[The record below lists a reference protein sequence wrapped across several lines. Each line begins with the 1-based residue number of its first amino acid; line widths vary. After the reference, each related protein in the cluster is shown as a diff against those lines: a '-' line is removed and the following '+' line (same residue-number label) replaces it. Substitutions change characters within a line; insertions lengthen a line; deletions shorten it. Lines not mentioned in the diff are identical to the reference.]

1 MGLDQYLTAR
11 KFISGYSFDENSG
24 EYHSL
29 IKLLGFN
36 DGEIQSSAPSANVE
50 LTVAYWRKE
59 NQIHNWFVKNC
70 QDGIDECQKTYV
82 EREKLKELRD
92 LCQSVIE
99 TKDTSKLETTS
110 GFFFGSTDYDEWYF
124 KGLED
129 TVKQLDSILNNPKFD
144 NNWSFYYQSSW

>member
-1 MGLDQYLTAR
+1 MYLKAQ
-11 KFISGYSFDENSG
+11 KYISGYSFDENSG

-50 LTVAYWRKE
+50 LTVAFWRKA

-82 EREKLKELRD
+82 ERKKLKELRD
-92 LCQSVIE
+92 LCQHVIS
-99 TKDTSKLETTS
+99 TRDTSKLETTS
-110 GFFFGSTDYDEWYF
+110 GFFFGSTNYDDHYF
-124 KGLED
+124 ED
-129 TVKQLDSILNNPKFD
+129 LADTAKMLDSILNNSKFD
-144 NNWSFYYQSSW
+144 NWSFYYQSSW

>member
-1 MGLDQYLTAR
+1 MYLKAE
-11 KFISGYSFDENSG
+11 KYISGYSFDENSS

-50 LTVAYWRKE
+50 FTVCYWRKA
-59 NQIHNWFVKNC
+59 NQIHNWFVNNC

-92 LCQSVIE
+92 LCQKIITEPLAKMKASQLLP
-99 TKDTSKLETTS
+99 TLKGD
-110 GFFFGSTDYDEWYF
+110 FFGSTNYDGWYL

-129 TVKQLDSILNNPKFD
+129 TVKQLDSVLNNPKFD
-144 NNWSFYYQSSW
+144 NWSFYYQSSW